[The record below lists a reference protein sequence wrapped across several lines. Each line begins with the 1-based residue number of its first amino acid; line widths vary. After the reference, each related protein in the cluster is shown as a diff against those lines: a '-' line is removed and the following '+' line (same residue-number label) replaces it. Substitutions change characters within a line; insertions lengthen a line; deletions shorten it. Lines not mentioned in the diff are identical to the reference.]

1 MADADN
7 DTYHLSDGSLLD
19 VPAGTDEA
27 TATRM
32 VAQAE
37 AGIDTSNMKQAEA
50 QNAPVTGNNGKV
62 YSASNSYPD
71 TAVGQTMAWLDHN
84 AGGNWMNKNIVQTTP
99 GSYVN
104 AAMAPL
110 GRAESNAV
118 SWMYDLPASAYNML
132 KHQATPG
139 SIAANAPDAPYLS
152 SAIRRETGTPD
163 LPANAPFVQR
173 AGETALSSWLSPGV
187 GAKNTADLMQSLW
200 GGTMG
205 TLGSKLG
212 SYFGEPGEFLGGL
225 FGASTT
231 GPASKVLAKVT
242 APGVRSPEAEKVWT
256 QSQAA
261 RPTTPGGNFQGLSG
275 PHPSGVDYSKFTP
288 SSTSMMNPTGQRI
301 AASLG
306 SLPYSGKPIEQAQA
320 DTADFIKAGRDAAA
334 ADLAGTRGLP
344 PGGASPSSI
353 GPVLTQGAQEAILAL
368 QNRQNANWAALH
380 GIMGVTPDNPGGSEV
395 PLPET
400 VNTGVKAV
408 ANQARGEAE
417 TAAANAKIGEITNVS
432 PGIGTQTSR
441 FPPDTPL
448 PALPSMPWT
457 RTQDW
462 VANIRK
468 SLNQN
473 DPVLPGD
480 IADSLKKIA
489 NTERERAAE
498 AAAPGV
504 GGQQFRTANESYA
517 RSLLDQEQLAR
528 FAGEP
533 LGTSGAPNTKFT
545 GTPGEETASNLVT
558 NNLQSPTG
566 PELSA
571 VAHPDF
577 PNHLRLNALG
587 QVVST
592 LGNTGGPGN
601 VSGGFRPE
609 RFVNDWKGAQPGV
622 EALATAGIAPGVGSA
637 PAALNTLDQM
647 ADVASNYSTPTS
659 RYGVIK
665 SFGTAAAVAEMMR
678 ATARLYE
685 HVIPWKA
692 SQYAMVPQMG
702 RYYASLMES
711 DAFRRALAK
720 QPQNWADINAS
731 LPIAGA
737 TTQNNFDQTPR

>member
-1 MADADN
+1 MADAGN

-27 TATRM
+27 TATRL
-32 VAQAE
+32 VSQAE
-37 AGIDTSNMKQAEA
+37 AGIDTTNMQKAAA
-50 QNAPVTGNNGKV
+50 QNAPVYDAGNGKV
-62 YSASNSYPD
+62 YSASNAYPD
-71 TAVGQTMAWLDHN
+71 TVVGHTMAWLDHN

-104 AAMAPL
+104 AAMGPL

-118 SWMYDLPASAYNML
+118 SWLYDLPATAYNVV
-132 KHQATPG
+132 KHQTPLG
-139 SIAANAPDAPYLS
+139 TDYDAPSLS
-152 SAIRRETGTPD
+152 GAIRSETGVPD

-231 GPASKVLAKVT
+231 GPASKVLAKAT

-275 PHPSGVDYSKFTP
+275 PHPSGVDYSQFTP

-301 AASLG
+301 ANSLG

-417 TAAANAKIGEITNVS
+417 TAATNAKIGEITDVT

-489 NTERERAAE
+489 NSERERAAE

-622 EALATAGIAPGVGSA
+622 EALATAGIEPGVGSA
-637 PAALNTLDQM
+637 PAALDTLDQM

-720 QPQNWADINAS
+720 QPQNWGDINAS